1 MATPDLIRV
10 RIDDVEPHL
19 SAQTTHLKGLIGD
32 PKLIID
38 QNSDIDFFMIY
49 EISAQI
55 QKLKTPQKK
64 IIIHSLSHYS
74 EHLYFLSKLLKKEKI
89 ISHGSKCVLI
99 TNDFFYQEYLESTDN
114 VIYHDPIRFYY
125 GQFFRNIIPNDLCWM
140 HNEAKKLKYW
150 PITSEHDLVYSE
162 KTKIFLSPCRLYL
175 DQDRTKYRKKLFEEL
190 FRFKHRGFMSGPGR
204 SEIPGVI
211 EQMMNWS
218 GPSMILVPETFD
230 INIQQKIENYGFIPP
245 NTQYY
250 KDTFISIYSETLET
264 GLYVAPTEKSL
275 IPLWRGHLI
284 FPFASHRTIKALR
297 SQGFKFPDNHIDY
310 SYDLEPNDEL
320 RWALYKKELNRLLEL
335 SMNKWQ
341 EIWTQT
347 YQMRLDN
354 QQLCMLPYPYLD
366 MSEVLAIL
374 EQGKIS

>member
-1 MATPDLIRV
+1 MATQDLIQI

-19 SAQTTHLKGLIGD
+19 SSQIKHLKALIGD
-32 PKLIID
+32 PRLVID
-38 QNSDIDFFMIY
+38 QNSIIDFFMIY
-49 EISAQI
+49 LTSSQI
-55 QKLKTPQKK
+55 QKLKTSQKK

-74 EHLYFLSKLLKKEKI
+74 EHLYFLSTLLKKEKI
-89 ISHGSKCVLI
+89 IIRGSKCALI

-114 VIYHDPIRFYY
+114 VIYYDPIRFYY
-125 GQFFRNIIPNDLCWM
+125 GQFFRNVIPNDLCWM
-140 HNEAKKLKYW
+140 YSEAKKLKYW
-150 PITSEHDLVYSE
+150 PVLSDNDLAYGK

-175 DQDRTKYRKKLFEEL
+175 DQERTKYRKKLFEEL
-190 FRFKHRGFMSGPGR
+190 FKFKHQGFMSGPGR

-211 EQMMNWS
+211 EQIMNWPEAS
-218 GPSMILVPETFD
+218 QFLVPETFD
-230 INIQQKIENYGFIPP
+230 INTQQKILNYGFIPP

-250 KDTFISIYSETLET
+250 KESFISIYGETLET

-284 FPFASHRTIKALR
+284 FPFASYRTIKALR
-297 SQGFKFPDNHIDY
+297 SQGFKFPDNYIDY

-320 RWALYKKELNRLLEL
+320 RWTLYKKELNRLLEL

-347 YQMRLDN
+347 YQIRSDN
-354 QQLCMLPYPYLD
+354 QQLCMVPYPHLD
-366 MSEVLAIL
+366 MSKVLAML
-374 EQGKIS
+374 E